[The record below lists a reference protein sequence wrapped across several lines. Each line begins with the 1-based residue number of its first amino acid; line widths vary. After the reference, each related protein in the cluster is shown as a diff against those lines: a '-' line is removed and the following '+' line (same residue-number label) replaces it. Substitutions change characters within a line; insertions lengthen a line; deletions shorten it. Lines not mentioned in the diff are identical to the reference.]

1 MKYLILKTAILLCS
15 AFAFI
20 SCNSVYYI
28 NLAEYGVKPG
38 EEDNCTVLINK
49 ALQKIEKKISGRNF
63 ERVHIILPEGEYHFY
78 PDSSMDRDYYISNH
92 DQVNP
97 KNVGME
103 FKRML
108 NVTFDASGSRFIYH
122 GRMLPI
128 GVIEC
133 RDFTLKNFSVDFI
146 APQITQMEFVK
157 YNEADSSAILKIA
170 PWVNY
175 KIENGVF
182 KAFGEGWELTP
193 STGIAFD
200 KQTKHIVYNTGDIF
214 YSLKNV
220 KEDTEQGERCIYVP
234 NWKYKDF
241 EPGTV
246 IAGRTWYRPAPGI
259 FLHFAENTSLTNIK
273 VHYSEG
279 MGLLAQGCNNIFLNN
294 FNVCLK
300 GEDDSRYFTT
310 QADATHFSG
319 CKGMILSES
328 GLYENMMDDAINVH
342 GTYLRIL
349 DRINDTTVQ
358 AAYMHSQ
365 AYGFKWGEPGDSVQ
379 FIQSVTMELYDG
391 VNIIKTIQPTDQPTE
406 HGAKQYRVTF
416 KYKLPDSLTLDGPAG
431 IENLTYTPKVIFA
444 NNIIRNNRAR
454 GALFSTPRTT
464 IVRNNNFDH
473 TSGSAILL
481 CGDCNGW
488 FETGACRDVLI
499 SGNTFNNALTNMF
512 QFTNAV
518 ISIYPEIPDLKNQVK
533 YFHGVPGKESIVIE
547 NNTFNLF
554 DKQALYA
561 KSVTGLVFR
570 DNIINYNTMYKPF
583 HWNKE
588 LILLERVDK
597 AVID

>member
-1 MKYLILKTAILLCS
+1 MRLLTLKTTALLC
-15 AFAFI
+15 FIVAFI
-20 SCNSVYYI
+20 SCNSTYYI
-28 NLAEYGVKPG
+28 NLAEYGVVPG
-38 EEDNCTVLINK
+38 AENNCTVLMNK
-49 ALQKIEKKISGRNF
+49 AIQKIEKKIGGRNF
-63 ERVHIILPEGEYHFY
+63 EKVQIILPEGEYHFY
-78 PDSSMDRDYYISNH
+78 PDSSMSRQYYISNH
-92 DQVNP
+92 DQTNP

-103 FKRML
+103 FKGM
-108 NVTFDASGSRFIYH
+108 NHITFDASGARFIYH

-128 GVIEC
+128 SVIDC
-133 RDFTLKNFSVDFI
+133 KDFALKNLSIDFRT
-146 APQITQMEFVK
+146 PQITQMEFIK
-157 YNEADSSAILKIA
+157 YNDADSSAILKIA

-175 KIENGVF
+175 KIEDGVF
-182 KAFGEGWELTP
+182 KAFGQGWELTP
-193 STGIAFD
+193 STGIAFE
-200 KQTKHIVYNTGDIF
+200 KQTRRIVYNTGDIF

-220 KEDTEQGERCIYVP
+220 KEDTLQGERCICVP

-259 FLHFAENTSLTNIK
+259 FLHFSENTSLTNIK

-279 MGLLAQGCNNIFLNN
+279 MGLLAQGCNTILLHN

-300 GEDDSRYFTT
+300 GEDDPRYFTT

-319 CKGMILSES
+319 CKGVILSEN

-342 GTYLRIL
+342 GTYLKIL
-349 DRINDTTVQ
+349 ERVNDTTVQ

-365 AYGFKWGEPGDSVQ
+365 AYGFKWGNPGDSVQ
-379 FIQSVTMELYDG
+379 FIQSSTMELYDG
-391 VNIIKTIQPTDQPTE
+391 VNVIGSIKPTDQPTE
-406 HGAKQYRVTF
+406 HGAKQYRITF
-416 KYKLPDSLTLDGPAG
+416 KHKLPDSLTLELPAG
-431 IENLTYTPKVIFA
+431 IENLTYTPRVIFA
-444 NNIIRNNRAR
+444 NNVIRNNRAR

-464 IVRNNNFDH
+464 VVRNNNFDH

-518 ISIYPEIPDLKNQVK
+518 ISIYPEIPNLQGQVK
-533 YFHGVPGKESIVIE
+533 YFHGIPGKEAIVIE

-570 DNIINYNTMYKPF
+570 GNTIRYNTEYQPF
-583 HWNKE
+583 HWNRE
-588 LILLERVDK
+588 LILLERVQEP
-597 AVID
+597 VIE